1 MTVLTRLMGL
11 TVNDLER
18 SLETEPAVIA
28 EISEKVLLMQANA
41 AAQQKRPITRGTHA
55 KGVCAG
61 AQFEVLDVAVGRDRA
76 LAARLAR
83 GFTRSVECIP
93 PLCGSRTQIPM

>member
-28 EISEKVLLMQANA
+28 EISEKVLLMQANR
-41 AAQQKRPITRGTHA
+41 AAQQKRPITRPTLKASAPGLNSKCSTSLS
-55 KGVCAG
+55 G
-61 AQFEVLDVAVGRDRA
+61 AIV
-76 LAARLAR
+76 
-83 GFTRSVECIP
+83 P
-93 PLCGSRTQIPM
+93 